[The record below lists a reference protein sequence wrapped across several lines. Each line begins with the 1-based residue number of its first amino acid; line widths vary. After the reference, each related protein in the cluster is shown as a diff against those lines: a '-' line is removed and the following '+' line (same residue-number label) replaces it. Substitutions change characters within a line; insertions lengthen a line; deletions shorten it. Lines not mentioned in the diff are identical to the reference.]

1 MAHSEPAVFRRDPGG
16 HVVVAFDEAEERLY
30 RQVLDQ
36 VLRLLDTGDEGAE
49 GAEADPLAASLGIGT
64 STTEPE
70 DPALARLF
78 PTAYQDDP
86 EAAADFRRYTEP
98 GLRQGKTAAL
108 RTALD
113 ALRPGYVELTDEQAQ
128 AWLSA
133 LNDCRLVLGARLAI
147 SEDWDE
153 RLAELADQLADDDP
167 ALFVYFIYGHLSY
180 LQESLVEALAEG
192 L

>member
-1 MAHSEPAVFRRDPGG
+1 MAHSEPAVFHRDVGG

-30 RQVLDQ
+30 RQVLEQ
-36 VLRLLDTGDEGAE
+36 VLGLLETSDE

-78 PTAYQDDP
+78 PTAYKDDP

-98 GLRQGKTAAL
+98 GLRNGKAANM

-113 ALRPGYVELTDEQAQ
+113 SLRPGHVELTDEQAQ

-133 LNDCRLVLGARLAI
+133 LNDCRLVLGERLSI
-147 SEDWDE
+147 TEDWDE

-167 ALFVYFIYGHLSY
+167 VLLVYFIYSHLSY